1 MSESSSNPWKAIV
14 IGCGVV
20 LLLACC
26 CGGIGMA
33 TCASTMSGPYETA
46 GRFGAALTQRNIEA
60 AYAEMTPSF
69 QASHPKAGF
78 AAELAA
84 LPGVSTLSD
93 LSMNSINTVNGT
105 TTISGTL
112 TTGAGPQPFSL
123 EIVSAGESHK
133 IQAITV
139 GGQTLR

>member
-1 MSESSSNPWKAIV
+1 MSESSNPWKVIV

-26 CGGIGMA
+26 CGVIALA

-46 GRFGAALTQRNIEA
+46 GRFGAALTQRNIDA
-60 AYAEMTPSF
+60 AYAEMSPSF
-69 QASHPKAGF
+69 QATHPKEGF

-84 LPGVSTLSD
+84 LPGVSTMSD
-93 LSMNSINTVNGT
+93 LSMSSINTVNGT

-112 TTGAGPQPFSL
+112 STGSGAVPFSL
-123 EIVSAGESHK
+123 EIVSTGDAHK